1 MSERVVTATEAHV
14 NFGELMQ
21 VVAEQNQT
29 VFIARGGKPYVV
41 MLSMEEYTLLRKG
54 SEIKNDWEA
63 MVESVRARIATE
75 AGTKVLPSAVELIR
89 QGREA
94 RSGELA
100 DLY

>member
-41 MLSMEEYTLLRKG
+41 MLSMEEYTL
-54 SEIKNDWEA
+54 IKNDWEA

-75 AGTKVLPSAVELIR
+75 AGTKVLPSAVKIIR

>member
-41 MLSMEEYTLLRKG
+41 MLSMEEYTL
-54 SEIKNDWEA
+54 IKNDWEA

-75 AGTKVLPSAVELIR
+75 AGTKVLPSAVEIIR

>member
-41 MLSMEEYTLLRKG
+41 MLSMEEYTL
-54 SEIKNDWEA
+54 IKNDWEA
-63 MVESVRARIATE
+63 TVESVRARIATE
-75 AGTKVLPSAVELIR
+75 AGTKVLPSAVEIIR

>member
-41 MLSMEEYTLLRKG
+41 MLSMEEYTL
-54 SEIKNDWEA
+54 IKNDWEA
-63 MVESVRARIATE
+63 MVESVRTRIATE
-75 AGTKVLPSAVELIR
+75 AGTKVLPSAVEIIR